1 MYFFLVLGLLG
12 SAIAYGFFI
21 FSISVLISACQ
32 PIIDIPNPLGTAD
45 AHSGS
50 PFSPIPPYAS
60 EQTIMPK
67 DNLAMSPM
75 VIYAP
80 VENTTALKSANFN
93 SSERTNLEGNLLQV
107 LLINPMQSVSPEW
120 QMLHQRYYALPAHRQ
135 EQIAVFY
142 NKKSYMPVWITG
154 NGTLNQNAEQAR
166 ELLNQ
171 EIYLTT
177 PISGDFLA
185 KISNAPDAPTDNN
198 NKILSTDSVLQKDLE
213 FTLNM
218 LPALE
223 KIRNGITINKI
234 GIPTQTGMSDN
245 NGYKPFDFTQS
256 LLNFS
261 AGQSKTEILNLTQFH
276 EQYLPLKDHV
286 KKLNDLAN
294 QGGYVRVPSERILKF
309 GMRDNAIILI
319 RKRLMQSGFMTHN
332 PDSFDYDNDL
342 AKQVMAFQSS
352 RGIKADGVIGFD
364 VYQALNQSVQRD
376 LKTILVNIER
386 IRHTPDTVSSSKNV
400 KVNIPEMALYVT
412 KGKQDILSMKTII
425 GRKKRKTPIFNDF
438 IEYVDFNP
446 YWHVP
451 YSLATKDIL
460 PKLKTNPNYIAA
472 QNIKVFQGTHLVNPY
487 NIHWNTYSESNF
499 PFTLRQEPSKN
510 NALGTVKFM
519 FPNVHAVYLH
529 DTPAKGLFY
538 QDVRS
543 ESSGCI
549 RVSKPKELAVSLLE
563 NTVSETRINQI
574 FALNVNKAVYIKEPV
589 PISIEYLTAFVR
601 DGVLNIRPDIYE
613 YDKPLLNEL
622 IASVKK

>member
-12 SAIAYGFFI
+12 SSIVYGFFI
-21 FSISVLISACQ
+21 FSISVLIAACQ
-32 PIIDIPNPLGTAD
+32 PISNIPNALETD
-45 AHSGS
+45 TYSEN
-50 PFSPIPPYAS
+50 PFPPIPLHSP

-67 DNLAMSPM
+67 SDLAMSPM
-75 VIYAP
+75 VTYAP
-80 VENTTALKSANFN
+80 VGVGASALKSVNLN
-93 SSERTNLEGNLLQV
+93 SLERTNLESNLLHA
-107 LLINPMQSVSPEW
+107 LITNPMQSVSPEW
-120 QMLHQRYYALPAHRQ
+120 QILQQRYYALPLHRQ
-135 EQIAVFY
+135 QQIAAFY
-142 NKKSYMPVWITG
+142 NKKSYMPVWITDK
-154 NGTLNQNAEQAR
+154 GTLNHNAKQAQ
-166 ELLNQ
+166 EALNQ

-177 PISGDFLA
+177 PLSGDFLA
-185 KISNAPDAPTDNN
+185 KIPNTMN
-198 NKILSTDSVLQKDLE
+198 NKKLSIDSVLQKDLE

-223 KIRNGITINKI
+223 KIRNGITTSKI
-234 GIPTQTGMSDN
+234 GMPTQTGISD

-261 AGQSKTEILNLTQFH
+261 SGQSKTEILNLTQFH
-276 EQYLPLKDHV
+276 EQYLLLKNHV
-286 KKLNDLAN
+286 KILNDLAN
-294 QGGYVRVPSERILKF
+294 KGGYITVPSERILKF

-319 RKRLMQSGFMTHN
+319 RKRLMQSGFVTQN
-332 PDSFDYDNDL
+332 PDSSDYDNDL
-342 AKQVMAFQSS
+342 EKQVMAFQSS
-352 RGIKADGVIGFD
+352 RGIKADGVIGYD
-364 VYQALNQSVQRD
+364 VYKALNHSIQKD

-386 IRHTPDTVSSSKNV
+386 IRHTPDSVFNAKHVNV
-400 KVNIPEMALYVT
+400 NVPEMVLYVT
-412 KGKQDILSMKTII
+412 KGNQDILSMKTII

-446 YWHVP
+446 YWNVP

-460 PKLKTNPNYIAA
+460 PKLKVNPSYITA
-472 QNIKVFQGTHLVNPY
+472 QNIKVFQGTHVVNPY
-487 NIHWNTYSESNF
+487 NIHWNTYSENNF

-529 DTPAKGLFY
+529 DTPAKGIFY

-574 FALNVNKAVYIKEPV
+574 FALNVNKALYIKEPV

-601 DGVLNIRPDIYE
+601 NGVLNIRPDIYE
-613 YDKPLLNEL
+613 YDTPLVNQL